1 MSEHE
6 SIIDTLPLDGEKV
19 DVSKFEKIIRI
30 LAVVGGLGILISL
43 IILAFTGGQ
52 KPMAYSWLWAFYF
65 YVTLALG
72 GLFWVLLHNASNS
85 GWGVVVRRVME
96 HVAGMLPYM
105 FLFAIPLV
113 FFPGVREALYEWMV
127 MVKDK
132 EHLDPVIAAKQPYLS
147 MPFFYLRMF
156 LYAGILST
164 IVLCLRHYSIGQDRS
179 GALRPTFSARRFSC
193 GTIPL
198 FALCLTFMAVDLIMG
213 LDYAWYSTMWGVQIF
228 AGSALSSMALIILTV
243 TFLRKHGY
251 LKNIVSTEHYH
262 IMGKL
267 MFAFVVFW
275 AYISFSQFFLYWYAN
290 ITEETKF
297 FILRNTDGWYY
308 VSVFLVLGH
317 FGIPFLFLLRQ
328 QAKKDLRQICAICFW
343 ILFVHMVDLYWL
355 IVPERGPSLTH
366 GEQLM
371 YGGTFFYDLLA
382 IVTIGA
388 TIGFIFL
395 RTIGKHSIYPC
406 RDPRLQESIDLRN

>member
-6 SIIDTLPLDGEKV
+6 SIIDQLPLEGEKV
-19 DVSKFEKIIRI
+19 DISKFEKIIRI
-30 LAVVGGLGILISL
+30 LAVVGGLGIVISL
-43 IILAFTGGQ
+43 IVLAFTGGQ
-52 KPMAYSWLWAFYF
+52 KPMAYSWLWAFF
-65 YVTLALG
+65 FFVTIAIG

-96 HVAGMLPYM
+96 HVAGMLPWM

-113 FFPGVREALYEWMV
+113 FFPGVREALYEWMTMDSEKNAV
-127 MVKDK
+127 LK
-132 EHLDPVIAAKQPYLS
+132 AKQPYLTMS
-147 MPFFYLRMF
+147 FFYIRMF
-156 LYAGILST
+156 LYAGVLSW
-164 IVLCLRHYSIGQDRS
+164 IALSLRGYSIGQDRS

-198 FALCLTFMAVDLIMG
+198 FALCVTFLAVDLVMAM
-213 LDYAWYSTMWGVQIF
+213 DYAWYSTMWGVQIF
-228 AGSALSSMALIILTV
+228 AGSALSSMAFIILTV

-251 LKNIVSTEHYH
+251 LKHIVNKEHYH

-297 FILRNTDGWYY
+297 FTLRNTDGWFY
-308 VSVFLVLGH
+308 VSIFLVLGH
-317 FGIPFLFLLRQ
+317 FAVPFVFLLRQ
-328 QAKKDLRQICAICFW
+328 QAKKDIRQVCAICCW
-343 ILFVHMVDLYWL
+343 ILFVHLVDMYWL
-355 IVPERGPSLTH
+355 IIPERGPSLTH
-366 GEQLM
+366 GQDLM

-382 IVTIGA
+382 IVTVGC

>member
-6 SIIDTLPLDGEKV
+6 SIIDNLPLDGEKV
-19 DVSKFEKIIRI
+19 DVSKFEKVIRI
-30 LAVVGGLGILISL
+30 LAAGGGLGILVSL
-43 IILAFTGGQ
+43 IVLMTGG
-52 KPMAYSWLWAFYF
+52 KAPMAYSWLWAFYF
-65 YVTLALG
+65 FVTIAIG

-85 GWGVVVRRVME
+85 GWGISVRRVME
-96 HVAGMLPYM
+96 HVASMLPWM

-113 FFPGVREALYEWMV
+113 FFPGVRTALYEWMS
-127 MVKDK
+127 
-132 EHLDPVIAAKQPYLS
+132 EDPAHNAVIAAKAGYLN
-147 MPFFYLRMF
+147 MTFFYIRMF
-156 LYAGILST
+156 LYAGILSWM
-164 IVLCLRHYSIGQDRS
+164 VFQLRKYSIGQDTS

-198 FALCLTFMAVDLIMG
+198 FALCSTFMAVDLIMA

-228 AGSALSSMALIILTV
+228 AGSALSAMALIILTV

-251 LKNIVSTEHYH
+251 MKEIVSIEHYH

-297 FILRNTDGWYY
+297 FMLRNTDGWYY
-308 VSVFLVLGH
+308 ISIFLVLGH
-317 FGIPFLFLLRQ
+317 FGVPFLFLLRQ
-328 QAKKDLRQICAICFW
+328 QAKKDLRQVCAMCCW
-343 ILFVHMVDLYWL
+343 ILFMHLVDMYWL
-355 IVPERGPSLTH
+355 IIPERGPSLTH
-366 GEQLM
+366 GKELM

-382 IVTIGA
+382 IVTIGCS
-388 TIGFIFL
+388 IGFIFL
-395 RTIGKHSIYPC
+395 RTLGKHSIYPC
-406 RDPRLQESIDLRN
+406 RDPRLAESVELRN

>member
-6 SIIDTLPLDGEKV
+6 SIIDTLPLEGEKV
-19 DVSKFEKIIRI
+19 DVSKFEKILRV
-30 LAVVGGLGILISL
+30 LAGVGGLGILVSL
-43 IILAFTGGQ
+43 IVFLTGGRA
-52 KPMAYSWLWAFYF
+52 PMAYSWLWAFYF
-65 YVTLALG
+65 FATIALG

-96 HVAGMLPYM
+96 HVASMVPWM

-113 FFPGVREALYEWMV
+113 FLPGVREALYEWMT
-127 MVKDK
+127 KDP
-132 EHLDPVIAAKQPYLS
+132 HHDAVLAAKVPYLT
-147 MPFFYLRMF
+147 MTFFIIRMF
-156 LYAGILST
+156 LYAGILTWMVFS
-164 IVLCLRHYSIGQDRS
+164 LRRYSIGQDKT

-198 FALCLTFMAVDLIMG
+198 FALCSTFLAVDLVMA
-213 LDYAWYSTMWGVQIF
+213 LDYAWYSTMWGVQLF

-251 LKNIVSTEHYH
+251 LQKIVSQEHYH

-297 FILRNTDGWYY
+297 FTLRNTEGWHY
-308 VSVFLVLGH
+308 VSIFLVLGH
-317 FGIPFLFLLRQ
+317 FAVPFLFLLRQ
-328 QAKKDLRQICAICFW
+328 HAKKDMRQVNAMCCW
-343 ILFVHMVDLYWL
+343 ILFVHLVDMYWL
-355 IVPERGPSLTH
+355 IIPERGPSLTH
-366 GEQLM
+366 GKDLM
-371 YGGTFFYDLLA
+371 LGGTFFYDLLA
-382 IVTIGA
+382 IVTIGCSIA
-388 TIGFIFL
+388 YIFF

>member
-6 SIIDTLPLDGEKV
+6 SIIDKLPLDGERV
-19 DVSKFEKIIRI
+19 DVSKFEKTIRL
-30 LAVVGGLGILISL
+30 LAVIGGVGLVISA
-43 IILAFTGGQ
+43 IILLFTGARAE
-52 KPMAYSWLWAFYF
+52 MAYSWLWAFYF
-65 YVTLALG
+65 FVTIAIG

-96 HVAGMLPYM
+96 HVASMVPWM

-113 FFPGVREALYEWMV
+113 FLPGVRNALYEWMTIDPAHNEV
-127 MVKDK
+127 M
-132 EHLDPVIAAKQPYLS
+132 AAKSGYLN
-147 MPFFYLRMF
+147 MTFFIIRMF
-156 LYAGILST
+156 LYAGILSW
-164 IVLCLRHYSIGQDRS
+164 IVFQLRRYSIGQDSS

-198 FALCLTFMAVDLIMG
+198 FALCTTFMAVDLIMA

-251 LKNIVSTEHYH
+251 LKEIVNKEHYH

-308 VSVFLVLGH
+308 VSILLVLGH
-317 FGIPFLFLLRQ
+317 FGLPFLFLLRQ
-328 QAKKDLRQICAICFW
+328 QAKKDMRQVCAMCCW
-343 ILFVHMVDLYWL
+343 ILFMHMVDMYWL
-355 IVPERGPSLTH
+355 IIPERGPSLTH
-366 GEQLM
+366 GESLTVS
-371 YGGTFFYDLLA
+371 GTFFYDLLA
-382 IVTIGA
+382 IVTIGC

-395 RTIGKHSIYPC
+395 RTLGKHSIYPS
-406 RDPRLQESIDLRN
+406 RDPRLQESIDLLN